1 MKSYATGLAAAFG
14 LMVLAAPSV
23 VGHHSFD
30 VQFDS
35 QKTRTLTG
43 VITKVD
49 WINPHAYLF
58 LNVVDESGAVINYK
72 VEMGPP
78 YAIVRNNKECCGG
91 WDNNILKVGSKV
103 TVENAALD
111 RTGKPEVGATRD
123 TWLVV
128 PSHKEKLTMR

>member
-1 MKSYATGLAAAFG
+1 MKRNAMGLAAVFG
-14 LMVLAAPSV
+14 LVLLAMSPV

-35 QKTRTLTG
+35 AKTRDITG

-49 WINPHAYLF
+49 WINPHAYVHV
-58 LNVVDESGAVINYK
+58 NVVEEDGKVVNYK

-78 YAIVRNNKECCGG
+78 YAIVRNNNECCGG
-91 WDNNILKVGSKV
+91 WNNNILKVGS
-103 TVENAALD
+103 TITIQNAALD
-111 RTGKPEVGATRD
+111 RTGKPEAGATRD

-128 PSHKEKLTMR
+128 SNHKEKLTMR